1 MQELLAII
9 AITGATFIATSFDNL
24 VLLVGF
30 LGDREY
36 RKSRV
41 FLGYVAAATIVAAL
55 AWGLSEVVDEA
66 PARYMAYLVAGKGA
80 LSVGSV
86 MLASSGDTFS
96 ALIAVFADTADRYT
110 VPMLATVALAALCWC
125 GLAAWLRSHPVLE
138 RPLSNLARYVIPFLL
153 IGIGIYILMDSGTDV
168 VVG

>member
-1 MQELLAII
+1 MRELLAII

-55 AWGLSEVVDEA
+55 AWGLSEIVDEA
-66 PARYMAYLVAGKGA
+66 PARYTTSHSMLPRKARCR
-80 LSVGSV
+80 SV
-86 MLASSGDTFS
+86 
-96 ALIAVFADTADRYT
+96 
-110 VPMLATVALAALCWC
+110 P
-125 GLAAWLRSHPVLE
+125 
-138 RPLSNLARYVIPFLL
+138 
-153 IGIGIYILMDSGTDV
+153 
-168 VVG
+168 